1 MVAKK
6 CKRSRRN
13 RSRKQRRSRKQQRSR
28 RQSQRGGMAP
38 FDAPYQS
45 MSDSA
50 ARAMAGVAS
59 LDSSIAELP
68 SVIPRQSGG
77 SELAPFRG
85 GRRRRRSNRKSRRS
99 RKSQKSQRGGM
110 SPIDAPSV
118 YIRSP
123 AGVNPQFAEEGAVN
137 SLYSASR
144 GAQGY

>member
-1 MVAKK
+1 MVARK

-13 RSRKQRRSRKQQRSR
+13 KKQSRRNRRQSR
-28 RQSQRGGMAP
+28 RQNRNQRGGMAP

-50 ARAMAGVAS
+50 ARAMAGVAN

-68 SVIPRQSGG
+68 SVIPRHQSGG
-77 SELAPFRG
+77 AELAPFRG
-85 GRRRRRSNRKSRRS
+85 GRRLRLRKSRRN
-99 RKSQKSQRGGM
+99 QRGGM

-123 AGVNPQFAEEGAVN
+123 AGVNPQFANEGSVN